1 MGDKAVTA
9 KYDDAQMRSFTLGV
23 LNDLRAMEHMLDS
36 DMFEETARRIG
47 AEQELFLVD
56 SAMRPAGLAVE
67 VIEQAR
73 DGRLTTEI
81 GKFNLEANLTPRS
94 FDGPCLR
101 LMEEELN
108 EIINVVRDAA
118 GAFDAGVV
126 LAGILPTI
134 QLTDLT
140 HQNLTPNPRYFEI
153 DRVVTKLHGE
163 NRSIQ
168 IKGLD

>member
-1 MGDKAVTA
+1 MGDKKVTTE
-9 KYDDAQMRSFTLGV
+9 YDDDTCAFTLGV
-23 LNDLRAMEHMLDS
+23 LNDLRALEHMLDS

-94 FDGPCLR
+94 FEGPCLR

-108 EIINVVRDAA
+108 EMIGVARDAA
-118 GAFDAGVV
+118 QTFDAGSGVGGHSTHDP
-126 LAGILPTI
+126 AYRPYSPKSYPRPTI
-134 QLTDLT
+134 
-140 HQNLTPNPRYFEI
+140 F
-153 DRVVTKLHGE
+153 
-163 NRSIQ
+163 
-168 IKGLD
+168 